1 MDIKVLGREISEV
14 RFEDSMS
21 VDLLGNELME
31 YDLKRNAEYFR
42 LVKRHVICLLSAY
55 FLSLIPFLRVFEG
68 LTKNLQGIVFFGIP
82 VCAVAIVIIVC
93 RMITNHRLMKT
104 VHENIFSDEKKRQQL
119 MVIALRDLCLHNPT
133 RFLKVEEHM
142 VSVRN
147 MKTKMNMEFDVDTCI
162 EEDNS
167 LSDKMRVIFC
177 NSCVKFILPAKR
189 NDLPDVK

>member
-55 FLSLIPFLRVFEG
+55 FLSLMPFLRVFEG

-82 VCAVAIVIIVC
+82 VCAVAVVIIAC
-93 RMITNHRLMKT
+93 RMITNHRLKKPCMK
-104 VHENIFSDEKKRQQL
+104 IFSLTRKK
-119 MVIALRDLCLHNPT
+119 
-133 RFLKVEEHM
+133 
-142 VSVRN
+142 
-147 MKTKMNMEFDVDTCI
+147 
-162 EEDNS
+162 DNS
-167 LSDKMRVIFC
+167 LW
-177 NSCVKFILPAKR
+177 
-189 NDLPDVK
+189 

>member
-55 FLSLIPFLRVFEG
+55 FLSLMPFLRVFEG

-82 VCAVAIVIIVC
+82 VCAVAVVIIAC
-93 RMITNHRLMKT
+93 RMITNHRLKKT

-162 EEDNS
+162 EEDNN

-177 NSCVKFILPAKR
+177 NSCVKFILPAIQ
-189 NDLPDVK
+189 NNLPDAK

>member
-42 LVKRHVICLLSAY
+42 LVKKHVICLLLAY
-55 FLSLIPFLRVFEG
+55 FLSLMPFLRVFEG
-68 LTKNLQGIVFFGIP
+68 LTKNLQKIVFFGIP
-82 VCAVAIVIIVC
+82 VCAVAVVIIVC
-93 RMITNHRLMKT
+93 RVITNHRLKKT

-162 EEDNS
+162 EEDNN

-177 NSCVKFILPAKR
+177 NSCVKFILPVKQ
-189 NDLPDVK
+189 NDLPDAK

>member
-1 MDIKVLGREISEV
+1 
-14 RFEDSMS
+14 MS
-21 VDLLGNELME
+21 VDMLGNELME
-31 YDLKRNAEYFR
+31 YDLKWNAEFFR
-42 LVKRHVICLLSAY
+42 LAKRHIICLLSAY

-82 VCAVAIVIIVC
+82 VCAVAIVIITC
-93 RMITNHRLMKT
+93 RMITNHRLKKT

-162 EEDNS
+162 EEDSS

-177 NSCVKFILPAKR
+177 NSCVKFILPAQQK
-189 NDLPDVK
+189 DLPDVK

>member
-1 MDIKVLGREISEV
+1 
-14 RFEDSMS
+14 MS
-21 VDLLGNELME
+21 VDMLGNELME
-31 YDLKRNAEYFR
+31 YDLKRNVEFFR
-42 LVKRHVICLLSAY
+42 LAKRHIICLLSAY
-55 FLSLIPFLRVFEG
+55 FLSLIPFLRVFDG

-93 RMITNHRLMKT
+93 RMITNHRLKKT

>member
-55 FLSLIPFLRVFEG
+55 FLSLMPFLRVFEG

-82 VCAVAIVIIVC
+82 VCAVAVVIIAC
-93 RMITNHRLMKT
+93 RMITNHRLKKT

-162 EEDNS
+162 EEDNN

-177 NSCVKFILPAKR
+177 NSCVKFILPAIQ
-189 NDLPDVK
+189 NNLPDTK

>member
-55 FLSLIPFLRVFEG
+55 FLSLIPFLREFEG
-68 LTKNLQGIVFFGIP
+68 LTKNLQRIVFFGIP

-93 RMITNHRLMKT
+93 RMITNRRLKKT

-162 EEDNS
+162 EEDNN

>member
-55 FLSLIPFLRVFEG
+55 FLSLMPFLRVFEG

-82 VCAVAIVIIVC
+82 VCAVAVVIIAC
-93 RMITNHRLMKT
+93 RMITNHRLKKT

-162 EEDNS
+162 EEDNN

-177 NSCVKFILPAKR
+177 NSCVKFILPAIQ
-189 NDLPDVK
+189 NNLPDEK